1 MGRPAQPNQENTNR
15 NTKEDTMKKTLGAVA
30 LIGASALVLAGC
42 AGSSD
47 EGGSSSEEGAEI
59 RVWLVG
65 TDTPQ
70 DARDYLKETF
80 EEENPGSTLVIEE
93 QQWTGLVDKLTTS
106 LSSNDSPD
114 IVEMGNTQA
123 PAFTSSGALLSLD
136 DIEGDLGGDDL
147 LPGFVEA
154 GSWDDT
160 LFAAPYYSGARVVFY
175 NTAMYEQAGVA
186 VPTTLD
192 EYVSNGVTLAGAL
205 PGVSGVYFPGK
216 DWYNALPFI
225 WENGG
230 EIAVQDGDE
239 WDAQLSSDESLA
251 GLAQV
256 QQLMTEASL
265 APKDGDEAEGWVP
278 FRTEQ
283 SATYSAP
290 SWAYWSIVADEDK
303 QPTPVADLTGYFAL
317 PGMDGGAAQVFAGG
331 SNIGIAAKSQNPDLA
346 KSALQIMLSEEYQT
360 ILAENGLV
368 PALVSLGDKVAAA
381 TPELAT
387 VIAEAAADAKLTPA
401 SPNWADVE
409 AQGIMQDLFVNI
421 ANGGDIEELATAADE
436 QIEEI
441 LNG

>member
-1 MGRPAQPNQENTNR
+1 MNR
-15 NTKEDTMKKTLGAVA
+15 KLGAVA
-30 LIGASALVLAGC
+30 LVGASAVVLAGC
-42 AGSSD
+42 AG
-47 EGGSSSEEGAEI
+47 GGTPNDTPEAAEL

-70 DARDYLKETF
+70 EARDYLVTTF
-80 EEENPGSTLVIEE
+80 EDENPGSTLVIEE

-123 PAFTSSGALLSLD
+123 PAFTSSGALLSLS
-136 DIEGDLGGDDL
+136 DIEDQLGGSDL
-147 LPGFVEA
+147 LPGFVQA

-160 LFAAPYYSGARVVFY
+160 LYAAPYYSGSRVVFY

-192 EYVSNGVTLAGAL
+192 EYVSNGVALATAL

-230 EIAVQDGDE
+230 EIAVQGSDGTWE
-239 WDAQLSSDESLA
+239 AQLSSPESQA

-256 QQLMTEASL
+256 QELMTKASL

-290 SWAYWSIVADEDK
+290 SWAYWSIIADED
-303 QPTPVADLTGYFAL
+303 QAATPVADITGYFAL
-317 PGMDGGAAQVFAGG
+317 PGTEGGAAQVFAGG
-331 SNIGIAAKSQNPDLA
+331 SNVGISAKSQNPELA
-346 KSALQIMLSEEYQT
+346 KSALEIMLSDEYQT
-360 ILAENGLV
+360 ILAGAGLV
-368 PALVSLGDKVAAA
+368 PAKVSLGDKVAAA
-381 TPELAT
+381 TPELAA
-387 VIAEAAADAKLTPA
+387 VIAEAAANAKLTPA

-421 ANGGDIEELATAADE
+421 ANGGDIATLAADADAK
-436 QIEEI
+436 ITDI

>member
-1 MGRPAQPNQENTNR
+1 
-15 NTKEDTMKKTLGAVA
+15 MKKSLAAVA
-30 LIGASALVLAGC
+30 LLGASAIALAGC
-42 AGSSD
+42 AGGSGS
-47 EGGSSSEEGAEI
+47 GSSADGAEI

-70 DARDYLKETF
+70 DARDYLKKTF
-80 EEENPGSTLVIEE
+80 EDENPGSTLVIEE

-106 LSSNDSPD
+106 LSSSDSPD
-114 IVEMGNTQA
+114 VVEMGNTQA
-123 PAFTSSGALLSLD
+123 AAFTSSGALLSLD
-136 DIEGDLGGDDL
+136 DIADDLGGDDL

-154 GSWDDT
+154 GTWDGT
-160 LFAAPYYSGARVVFY
+160 LYAAPYYSGARVVFY
-175 NTAMYEQAGVA
+175 NTAMYEQTGVA

-192 EYVSNGVTLAGAL
+192 DYVANGVTLAGAL

-216 DWYNALPFI
+216 DWYNGLPFI

-230 EIAVQDGDE
+230 EIAVQDGDT

-256 QQLMTEASL
+256 QELMTKASL

-278 FRTEQ
+278 FGNQE

-290 SWAYWSIVADEDK
+290 SWAYWSIIADEDK
-303 QPTPVADLTGYFAL
+303 QPTAVAESTGYFAL
-317 PGMDGGAAQVFAGG
+317 PGKDGGAAQVFAGG
-331 SNIGIAAKSQNPDLA
+331 SNVGIAAKSAHPDLA
-346 KSALQIMLSEEYQT
+346 RKALEIMLSDDYQT
-360 ILAENGLV
+360 ILAEAGLV
-368 PALVSLGDKVAAA
+368 PAKTSLADQVAAA
-381 TPELAT
+381 TPELAA
-387 VIAEAAADAKLTPA
+387 VIADAATHAKLTPA

-421 ANGGDIEELATAADE
+421 ANGGDIAELAAAADE
-436 QIEEI
+436 QIESI

>member
-1 MGRPAQPNQENTNR
+1 
-15 NTKEDTMKKTLGAVA
+15 MKKTLGAVA

-42 AGSSD
+42 AGGSD
-47 EGGSSSEEGAEI
+47 NGGSSSDEGAEI

-70 DARDYLKETF
+70 DARDYLKKTF
-80 EEENPGSTLVIEE
+80 EDENPGSTLVIEE

-123 PAFTSSGALLSLD
+123 PAFTSSGALLSLA

-154 GSWDDT
+154 GSWDGT
-160 LFAAPYYSGARVVFY
+160 LYAAPYYSGARVVFY

-256 QQLMTEASL
+256 QELMTKASL
-265 APKDGDEAEGWVP
+265 APKDGDETEGWVP

-303 QPTPVADLTGYFAL
+303 QPTAVADTTGYYAL

-331 SNIGIAAKSQNPDLA
+331 SNVGIAAKSKNPDLA
-346 KSALQIMLSEEYQT
+346 KSALEIMLSDEYQT

-387 VIAEAAADAKLTPA
+387 VIAEAAANAKLTPA

-421 ANGGDIEELATAADE
+421 ANGGDIKELATAADE
-436 QIEEI
+436 QIESI